1 MMPQSLRGGGSAL
14 QAAVGRFEPR
24 TLVAAAIGVILALF
38 LVTRVVSCATHHDP
52 ASATSTGQAATALVG
67 RVSGSAFSSI
77 NETFSLD
84 GVDFAAIE
92 DAESPATF
100 TFATSTETGE
110 AAEAPTLF
118 AKNEASIKAELDP
131 FAQDGA
137 SVGFVALNCETGRGV
152 AYNIDEVFYG
162 ASSYKALYS
171 SYVCQKL
178 VEGGIYSLDF
188 PISSWQQTS
197 SGFYQSGSET
207 IRDAINDSIVWSD
220 NASFGSLRTAFDGDG
235 YNAWLSGLGISKGVE
250 ETDEGGWFPSF
261 SARAA
266 AQLWL
271 NTYRYLETNTET
283 AAWLGSL
290 LEETETSFLRD
301 ALEDAGYE
309 GAVVRSKAGWCADPD
324 PDYNSVCEG
333 GVVSY
338 EGADYLICVMT
349 SAKDS
354 SAARTNYEA
363 LATAVFE
370 ACL

>member
-1 MMPQSLRGGGSAL
+1 MMPQSLRGGSAL

-24 TLVAAAIGVILALF
+24 TLVAAAVVVLLAIF
-38 LVTRVVSCATHHDP
+38 LVTRVVSCATHHDS

-67 RVSGSAFSSI
+67 KVSGTAFSSI
-77 NETFSLD
+77 SETFSLD
-84 GVDFAAIE
+84 SVDFAAVA
-92 DAESPATF
+92 DAESPAMF
-100 TFATSTETGE
+100 TFATSSETGE

-118 AKNEASIKAELDP
+118 AKSEASIKAALDS
-131 FAQDGA
+131 FAQDDA
-137 SVGFVALNCETGRGV
+137 SVGFIALNCETGKGV

-162 ASSYKALYS
+162 ASSYKALYAA
-171 SYVCQKL
+171 YVCQEL
-178 VEGGIYSLDF
+178 VEGGIYSLGF

-220 NASFGSLRTAFDGDG
+220 NASFGSLRTAFDGSEYD
-235 YNAWLSGLGISKGVE
+235 AWLSRLGVSEGVE
-250 ETDEGGWFPSF
+250 ETDEGGWFPSY

-271 NTYRYLETNTET
+271 SVYRYLETNTET

-309 GAVVRSKAGWCADPD
+309 GAVVRSKAGWCADPN

-349 SAKDS
+349 NAADS
-354 SAARTNYEA
+354 NAARANYEA

-370 ACL
+370 ACR